1 MSIDVTNLSFSY
13 GSREILHDLSFS
25 IPDGCLVNVLGP
37 NGVGKSTL
45 FRCILGLSPH
55 YSGTILVNG
64 KDLRALSCG
73 SALREI
79 SYIPPSARAQGVR
92 TTKWSTWY
100 SWATATT

>member
-45 FRCILGLSPH
+45 FRCILGLSP
-55 YSGTILVNG
+55 
-64 KDLRALSCG
+64 AL
-73 SALREI
+73 
-79 SYIPPSARAQGVR
+79 
-92 TTKWSTWY
+92 
-100 SWATATT
+100 

>member
-1 MSIDVTNLSFSY
+1 MSIDVTSLSFSY

-64 KDLRALSCG
+64 KDLRALSVRER
-73 SALREI
+73 AREI
-79 SYIPPSARAQGVR
+79 SYIPSRTR
-92 TTKWSTWY
+92 RCTTTKWSTWY
-100 SWATATT
+100 SWPRATT

>member
-1 MSIDVTNLSFSY
+1 MSIDVAHLSFSY

-55 YSGTILVNG
+55 
-64 KDLRALSCG
+64 
-73 SALREI
+73 
-79 SYIPPSARAQGVR
+79 
-92 TTKWSTWY
+92 
-100 SWATATT
+100 

>member
-55 YSGTILVNG
+55 YSRT
-64 KDLRALSCG
+64 RRCT
-73 SALREI
+73 
-79 SYIPPSARAQGVR
+79 

-100 SWATATT
+100 SWPRATT